1 MSTKGAAVCEMPE
14 CGGELDLDNII
25 PLQTSCTGAS
35 PCYPCKKCGRI
46 HSAGGGRMYGR
57 DGTAVYLKDGEIVRV
72 EEPVS
77 FDVGRRYV
85 TTGWLYVSLAEA
97 SEDGVPQMVEL
108 ASGVGLT
115 FRGTEDKNFLFRDDA
130 GTLYSLG
137 RFDVNFVADPDSQ
150 TA

>member
-1 MSTKGAAVCEMPE
+1 
-14 CGGELDLDNII
+14 
-25 PLQTSCTGAS
+25 
-35 PCYPCKKCGRI
+35 
-46 HSAGGGRMYGR
+46 MYGR

-108 ASGVGLT
+108 ECGVGLT

-137 RFDVNFVADPDSQ
+137 RLGVNFVADPDSQ